1 MATLARELLTAD
13 KSELRISC
21 LGMSYV
27 GIRLSGTWVGT
38 ADFWASQAE
47 MGTSGPGG
55 GASFKPIKVYPQGG
69 GAGATDAVQSA
80 TENGTWYWPV
90 QNYATLKVVFTRT
103 SGSLLAALAASLD
116 SSWGDAFL
124 TPAGKFLN
132 SYANGATNRLTIAA
146 DANMGRRLRTLVV
159 SVAPHVGGGAGTGS
173 SSAAGATTAAWASN
187 PSLRIYDGDEI
198 TGSLLY
204 ASDLPTALPFQYPV
218 PLPSSQAA
226 VDGVSDGGLYFTPGG
241 IGTVLLAGAGPNITS
256 NLNAELVSA

>member
-1 MATLARELLTAD
+1 MQDHKNEIVLGSEAQLPAVQTEREALMDLITRVATDPNADVEKFERVLAVYERI
-13 KSELRISC
+13 KSKDSEQGYNNAMTS
-21 LGMSYV
+21 
-27 GIRLSGTWVGT
+27 
-38 ADFWASQAE
+38 AQAE
-47 MGTSGPGG
+47 MRP
-55 GASFKPIKVYPQGG
+55 
-69 GAGATDAVQSA
+69 
-80 TENGTWYWPV
+80 
-90 QNYATLKVVFTRT
+90 
-103 SGSLLAALAASLD
+103 
-116 SSWGDAFL
+116 
-124 TPAGKFLN
+124 
-132 SYANGATNRLTIAA
+132 IAA